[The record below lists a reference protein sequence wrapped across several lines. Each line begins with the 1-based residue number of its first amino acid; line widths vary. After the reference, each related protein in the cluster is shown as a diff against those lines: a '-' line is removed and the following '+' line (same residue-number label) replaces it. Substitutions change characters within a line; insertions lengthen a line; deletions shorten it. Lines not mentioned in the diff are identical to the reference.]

1 NVPGFCISINLQVDH
16 DYIVYLKK
24 STDGKL
30 THLQVEPDEG
40 GESYIDEVLSS
51 DCASVSFPTDVP
63 EGQRYRGCGG
73 TNDNTPPECSATEA
87 AAPTQESTTEPSK
100 KEPQSDDQGDKSDV
114 PENKNS
120 DTPTEVGESKGE
132 NSAESKI
139 SNIFLILSLLF
150 ACFFYA

>member
-1 NVPGFCISINLQVDH
+1 QGD
-16 DYIVYLKK
+16 K
-24 STDGKL
+24 
-30 THLQVEPDEG
+30 
-40 GESYIDEVLSS
+40 ID
-51 DCASVSFPTDVP
+51 VS
-63 EGQRYRGCGG
+63 
-73 TNDNTPPECSATEA
+73 
-87 AAPTQESTTEPSK
+87 
-100 KEPQSDDQGDKSDV
+100 GDKSDV